1 MRAKRLL
8 EMSLGVVTSVGGFLE
23 VGSLA
28 TSAQAGARYRFA
40 LLWPLVLGTICLIFL
55 IEMSGRLA
63 AVSRHAIA
71 DAVRDRF
78 GFNFFVV
85 LAVVLVPLGILVL
98 GAEIGG
104 VCLALWLVTGIAVPW
119 WAPAVALAV
128 WLLLWKG
135 TFGVI
140 EQGTAILGLVTVAF
154 LIAAIRL
161 HPPLRELGAGLL
173 PSWPAEA
180 PAHYWFLAVTI
191 LGATLTPSMFYFYS
205 SGAIEDRWDA
215 SYLGVNRVIAVIGMT
230 FGGVLA
236 AAVLVVS
243 AMILGPRGIRVD
255 QYAQVALT
263 LTETFGHTGFA
274 LFVLSLAV
282 ACFGA
287 ALEVALATAYLVA
300 QGLGWAWGENVKPR
314 HAARYSAAYTIAVLL
329 GSLLMVVGIDP
340 LALTNLA
347 MGLAA
352 ASLPLATVPF
362 LILLNDRHYLGR
374 HTNRTVSNVVVL
386 VVIVLAF
393 VLAVVS
399 LPLQLLGG

>member
-1 MRAKRLL
+1 VKRLL
-8 EMSLGVVTSVGGFLE
+8 EISLGIVTGVGGFLE

-28 TSAQAGARYRFA
+28 TSAQAGARYGFA
-40 LLWPLVLGTICLIFL
+40 LLWPLVLGTLCLIFL

-85 LAVVLVPLGILVL
+85 LAVVLVPVGILVL

-119 WAPAVALAV
+119 WAPVVAFAV

-140 EQGTAILGLVTVAF
+140 EQGTAVLGLVTVAF

-173 PSWPAEA
+173 PSWPSQA
-180 PAHYWFLAVTI
+180 PAHYWYLAVAI
-191 LGATLTPSMFYFYS
+191 LGATLTPSLFYFYS

-215 SYLGVNRVIAVIGMT
+215 SYLGVNRVIAVVGMT
-230 FGGVLA
+230 FGGLLS

-243 AMILGPRGIRVD
+243 ALVFAPRGIRVD
-255 QYAQVALT
+255 QYDQAALM
-263 LTETFGHTGFA
+263 LTDTFGFTGFV

-282 ACFGA
+282 ACLGA

-300 QGLGWAWGENVKPR
+300 QGLGWAWGENLKPR
-314 HAARYSAAYTIAVLL
+314 QAARFSAAYTLAVLL
-329 GSLLMVVGIDP
+329 GSCLIVVGIDP
-340 LALTNLA
+340 LKLTNFS
-347 MGLAA
+347 MVLAA

-362 LILLNDRHYLGR
+362 LILLNDRHYLGQ
-374 HTNRTVSNVVVL
+374 HTNRTFSNAVVL
-386 VVIVLAF
+386 VVIALAF

-399 LPLQLLGG
+399 VPLQLLGG